1 MDVATDMADIYRRAF
16 DQVLSEET
24 QAKIMNFIVPP
35 ATNENKPHS
44 SNDK

>member
-1 MDVATDMADIYRRAF
+1 MEVATDVADMYRRTF
-16 DQVLSEET
+16 DNVFSEET